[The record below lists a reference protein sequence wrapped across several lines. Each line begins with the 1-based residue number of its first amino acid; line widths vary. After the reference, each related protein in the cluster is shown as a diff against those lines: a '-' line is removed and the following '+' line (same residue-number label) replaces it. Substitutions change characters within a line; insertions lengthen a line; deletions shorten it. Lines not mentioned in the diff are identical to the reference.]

1 MKHIAVL
8 PLTVAGG
15 LIIAGIVGGA
25 QAQVPVI
32 DSTTRSISVRGE
44 GYGGKVKAKS
54 TVAARKAPYRAALD
68 AAMDDAREKAE
79 AIAAKSGG
87 SLGEVQEVVEETS
100 AAQCGSPRTK
110 TTCSM
115 RATVNVTYVMS

>member
-1 MKHIAVL
+1 MKRLALL

-15 LIIAGIVGGA
+15 LVIAGLVGGA
-25 QAQVPVI
+25 HAQVPLV
-32 DSTTRSISVRGE
+32 DSTTRSVSVRGE
-44 GYGGKVKAKS
+44 GYGGKVKVKS
-54 TVAARKAPYRAALD
+54 TVAQRKAPYKAALD

-110 TTCSM
+110 TKCSM

>member
-1 MKHIAVL
+1 MKHIAIL

-15 LIIAGIVGGA
+15 LIVAGLVGGA
-25 QAQVPVI
+25 QAQVPVV
-32 DSTTRSISVRGE
+32 DSTTRSVSVRGE
-44 GYGGKVKAKS
+44 GYGGKVKVKS
-54 TVAARKAPYRAALD
+54 TVAKRKPAYRVALE

-79 AIAAKSGG
+79 AIAAKSNA
-87 SLGEVQEVVEETS
+87 SLGDVQEVVEETS